1 MKKIFTI
8 LMALAL
14 MPAMTVFAQSKD
26 KAMFKPYKPGYYQN
40 VIMKDVHAFQQKEH
54 PKVVKKQFLMDQS
67 GMDLPNKIAD
77 YKDHTYWHTPTISQ
91 GNTGTCWCFST
102 TSFMESEE
110 HRLYKKDVK
119 LSEMYTVYWEYV
131 EKAKGFVAS
140 RGTSRFSEGSE
151 ANAVTRDYK
160 KYGIVPR
167 SVYNGMLPG
176 EKFYS
181 HDLMMKEMKTY
192 LQNVKKTNAWNEKE
206 VVATIKSILNHYMT
220 APPTSFTYDGKQYTP
235 KSFLKDYLKLNMN
248 DYVDVLS
255 YEQQPFWKQVEYQV
269 PDNWWHSK
277 AYYNVPLNVY
287 MKIMNHAIESGYTM
301 AIGGDVSE
309 PGFSH
314 TTNTALIPDYDIPA
328 AYINDNSRQF
338 RFSNHTTTDDHGMH
352 MIGYM
357 KDKNGQMWYLIKD
370 SSSGS
375 RDVNP
380 KSPEFGYYFFST
392 PYVKLKMMDFMVH
405 KDMLKKYMKKFQK

>member
-1 MKKIFTI
+1 MTI
-8 LMALAL
+8 LLALAI
-14 MPAMTVFAQSKD
+14 MPAMSVFAQSKD
-26 KAMFKPYKPGYYQN
+26 KAVFKPYKPGYYQN
-40 VIMKDVHAFQQKEH
+40 VIMKDVHAFQQKQH
-54 PKVVKKQFLMDQS
+54 PPKNRKLFLMDQS
-67 GMDLPNKIAD
+67 GLQLPNKVSD
-77 YKDHTYWHTPTISQ
+77 YKSYWHNPPVSQ

-102 TSFMESEE
+102 TSFLESEE
-110 HRLYKKDVK
+110 HRLFNKDVK

-160 KYGIVPR
+160 KYGIVPL
-167 SVYNGMLPG
+167 SVYSGLPKG

-181 HDLMMKEMKTY
+181 HDQMMKEMKTY
-192 LQNVKKTNAWNEKE
+192 LESVKKANAWNEKE
-206 VVATIKSILNHYMT
+206 VVATIKSILDHYMGT
-220 APPTSFTYDGKQYTP
+220 PPTRFTYKGKQYTP
-235 KSFLKDYLKLNMN
+235 ESFLKDYLKLNMN

-255 YEQQPFWKQVEYQV
+255 YEQQPFWHQVEYQV
-269 PDNWWHSK
+269 PDNWWHSR
-277 AYYNVPLNVY
+277 AYYNVPLKTF
-287 MKIMNHAIESGYTM
+287 MKILNHAIENGYTM
-301 AIGGDVSE
+301 AIAGDVTE

-314 TTNTALIPDYDIPA
+314 TTNTALIPDFDIPA
-328 AYINDNSRQF
+328 SYINDNARQF

-352 MIGYM
+352 VVGYM

-375 RDVNP
+375 RDVDP

-392 PYVKLKMMDFMVH
+392 PYVELKMMNFMVN
-405 KDMLKKYMKKFQK
+405 KEALKGYLNKFKN

>member
-1 MKKIFTI
+1 MKRIFTI
-8 LMALAL
+8 LLALAL
-14 MPAMTVFAQSKD
+14 MPAMNTFAQSKD
-26 KAMFKPYKPGYYQN
+26 KAVFEPSQNTFYPN
-40 VIMKDVHAFQQKEH
+40 VIMKDVKAVQQRLH
-54 PKVVKKQFLMDQS
+54 PRKTKKYFTMDQS
-67 GMDLPNKIAD
+67 GMNLPDKVSE
-77 YKDHTYWHTPTISQ
+77 YKSFWHTPTTSQ

-102 TSFMESEE
+102 TSFFESEE
-110 HRLYKKDVK
+110 HRLFNQDVK

-131 EKAKGFVAS
+131 EKAKGFVKS
-140 RGTSRFSEGSE
+140 RGTSVFDEGSE

-160 KYGIVPR
+160 KYGVVPR
-167 SVYNGMLPG
+167 SVYDGFKDG
-176 EKFYS
+176 RKFYS
-181 HDLMMKEMKTY
+181 HAEMIKEMKTY
-192 LQNVKKTNAWNEKE
+192 LQNVKKTAAWNETE
-206 VVATIKSILNHYMT
+206 VVATIKAIMNRYMG

-255 YEQQPFWKQVEYQV
+255 YEQKPFWHQVEYQV

-277 AYYNVPLNVY
+277 AYYNVPLKVY
-287 MKIMNHAIESGYTM
+287 MDIWNDAITHGYTM

-314 TTNTALIPDYDIPA
+314 KTNVALIPDFDIPA
-328 AYINDNSRQF
+328 AYINDNARQF

-352 MIGYM
+352 MVGYM

-375 RDVNP
+375 RSVDP